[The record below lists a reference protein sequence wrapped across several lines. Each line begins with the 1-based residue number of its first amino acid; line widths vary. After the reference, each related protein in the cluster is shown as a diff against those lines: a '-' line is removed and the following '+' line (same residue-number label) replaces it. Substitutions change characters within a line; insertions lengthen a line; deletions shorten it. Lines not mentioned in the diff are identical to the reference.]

1 MPIFENGVHLS
12 AESKI
17 IEKSLKYVS
26 YLQKG
31 NKPRNNKE
39 ALKYFVTFL
48 NTIEELSKDKI
59 RYSIKVGID
68 TAEGRKEVNLLDDC
82 GFVLHHL
89 YPVILT
95 SPDLDEFELYFKA
108 TTKFLDSAHVSL
120 ISKTCVIDFEN
131 KNFKEQ
137 IEKSFAISSQ
147 GLAALNARLKFGR
160 IALSSSGNEIFGDK
174 DSIRNIFSIYVSKAV
189 EFFVYKGQFIQAGDF
204 LSELLNT
211 ANSSI
216 EKSVLVSTIV
226 SHNAAYNLR
235 SRTELNSFIEE
246 YEELIKEE
254 DLDYLKSTVNSEPG
268 SVEVHGFSFGNG
280 TLSINTTKDKNIVTL
295 IRFSIPSVC
304 SDVDQQVIEI
314 DDKLEIILS
323 PISAFW
329 ADPMFR
335 IMSGWNI
342 ANMGW
347 SHFCDIEPEEGKN
360 YTHILIANREL
371 YIPDVKLNENGYDN
385 IDFSEKEALIG
396 RTYYPHKEFVVRTL
410 LSNLTALQKHIEIDK
425 KDINVNMFSNY
436 FVQHIDEITREN
448 IHHKLYAITNPD
460 SYSKTLT
467 RFVERLNSVNLADAF
482 IDIRELMLSTK
493 IETEKSLKEF
503 VFRCVDLFVK
513 HNIENHGGYKY
524 LWKNDDNGNQIPCRE
539 PETQPYIF
547 SHLRAIFDFMGIQI
561 SREVESSNG
570 EVDFLI
576 SFTNSQNKLLKLCVE
591 LKLAH
596 AENIEKGLTKQLPAY
611 LKGERCKYGVYLVL
625 WYKCELFDRP
635 RKYNALSELETQL
648 NKINANKNISNLIIN
663 CTKPVSPSKLR

>member
-1 MPIFENGVHLS
+1 MS
-12 AESKI
+12 TESKI

-31 NKPRNNKE
+31 NQPRNHKE
-39 ALKYFVTFL
+39 ALKYFVMFL
-48 NTIEELSKDKI
+48 NTIEELSKNKK
-59 RYSIKVGID
+59 RYSIKVGIN
-68 TAEGRKEVNLLDDC
+68 TPEGKKEVNLLDDC

-89 YPVILT
+89 YPIILT
-95 SPDLDEFELYFKA
+95 YSDLEKFDQYFKI
-108 TTKFLDSAHVSL
+108 TTKFLESSHVSS
-120 ISKTCVIDFEN
+120 ISKTYIIDFEN
-131 KNFKEQ
+131 KNFKEK
-137 IEKSFAISSQ
+137 IEESFAISSQ
-147 GLAALNARLKFGR
+147 GLAALNARLKFSR
-160 IALSSSGNEIFGDK
+160 IALSSSDNEIFGDK
-174 DSIRNIFSIYVSKAV
+174 NSIRNVFSKYVSKAI
-189 EFFVYKGQFIQAGDF
+189 EFFVYKGQFIQASDF
-204 LSELLNT
+204 LNEFLDT
-211 ANSSI
+211 ASSSI
-216 EKSVLVSTIV
+216 EKSVLVSSIV
-226 SHNAAYNLR
+226 SHNASYNLR
-235 SRTELNSFIEE
+235 SRAELNSFIEE
-246 YEELIKEE
+246 YEELISDE
-254 DLDYLKSTVNSEPG
+254 DLEYLKTTVNSEAG
-268 SVEVHGFSFGNG
+268 GVEVHGFSFGNG
-280 TLSINTTKDKNIVTL
+280 TLSINSTKDKNVVTL

-304 SDVDQQVIEI
+304 YSVDSQVIEI
-314 DDKLEIILS
+314 DDKLEIMLS
-323 PISAFW
+323 PVSAFW

-360 YTHILIANREL
+360 YTHILIAIREL
-371 YIPDVKLNENGYDN
+371 YTPDVKLNENSYDN

-396 RTYYPHKEFVVRTL
+396 RTYYPHKEFVVKTL

-436 FVQHIDEITREN
+436 FVQHINEITREN

-482 IDIRELMLSTK
+482 IDIRELMLTTK

-524 LWKNDDNGNQIPCRE
+524 LWKNDVNGKQIPCRE

-570 EVDFLI
+570 EVDFLV

-596 AENIEKGLTKQLPAY
+596 AENVEKGLTKQLPAY

-635 RKYNALSELETQL
+635 TKYNSLDELEAQL
-648 NKINANKNISNLIIN
+648 NKINANKNISNLIID